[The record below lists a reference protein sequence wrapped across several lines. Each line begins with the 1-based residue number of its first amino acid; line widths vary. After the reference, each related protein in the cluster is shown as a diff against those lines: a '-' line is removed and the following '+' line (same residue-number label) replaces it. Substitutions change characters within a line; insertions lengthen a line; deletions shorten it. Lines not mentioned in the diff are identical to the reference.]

1 LTRDYMNHFTLGGPV
16 APATR
21 QIAYRRFIGRELAW
35 TAGQSG
41 PMPTVTPSGG
51 DDVSTIDRIE
61 YYAGRFDHY
70 KRSYASF
77 DRAFDAAMLETSRLT
92 QGRSV
97 EQSPK

>member
-1 LTRDYMNHFTLGGPV
+1 M

-35 TAGQSG
+35 PAGHSD
-41 PMPTVTPSGG
+41 PMPAVTSSGA

-61 YYAGRFDHY
+61 YYTGRFDHY